1 MMLTISPEV
10 SEGWMKDYMDARNNV
25 YVPQAT
31 VMVWFFLADARLR
44 SGLPRVCWL
53 KQREIYLVWRSSGI
67 RVALE
72 GSGLDIATAD
82 VDVQEAE
89 KQMMLFRNMKLSLEA
104 GIVTGALV
112 KGGSRSEVP
121 AQVEGAAYRYLLI
134 VILR

>member
-72 GSGLDIATAD
+72 GSGCGYGLMILGCAGSLKANF
-82 VDVQEAE
+82 QNMEA
-89 KQMMLFRNMKLSLEA
+89 LSTTEA
-104 GIVTGALV
+104 GYMTFTEAWKKEI
-112 KGGSRSEVP
+112 
-121 AQVEGAAYRYLLI
+121 
-134 VILR
+134 